1 MLRKLEIKDAPY
13 MYEWMKDEKVLKG
26 LSNKF
31 QTLTIQD
38 CIEFIEKSQD
48 DQSDVHRAIV
58 NSNDE
63 YMGTISLK
71 HMDADRKTAELAIVL
86 RTEASGGGY
95 GRCAMRD
102 IIAAGVHEF
111 GLEEIYWQVL
121 RTNDHAIGFYNH
133 LNYKRVSSIPEH
145 ITKPYGGIH
154 PELYYWYCATDE
166 GENESINCYTNIL

>member
-1 MLRKLEIKDAPY
+1 MLRKLKIKDAPY
-13 MYEWMKDEKVLKG
+13 MYKWMNDEKVLKG

-31 QTLTIQD
+31 HNMRLQD
-38 CIEFIEKSQD
+38 CIDFIEKSQD

-71 HMDADRKTAELAIVL
+71 HIDAERKTAELAIVL
-86 RTEASGGGY
+86 RSEASGEGY

-102 IIAAGVHEF
+102 IIASGF
-111 GLEEIYWQVL
+111 QKLGLEKIYWQVL

-133 LNYKRVSSIPEH
+133 LGYMHVSSIPEQ
-145 ITKPYGGIH
+145 IAKPYGGIH
-154 PELYYWYCATDE
+154 PELYYWYCVTDE
-166 GENESINCYTNIL
+166 GKK